1 MNWKVQLCELN
12 FDKREHDAV
21 EEVLRSEWL
30 TMGGQVEN
38 FEINFSKY
46 LGLKDQ
52 GVAVSSATAGL
63 HLILMALDIREN
75 DEVIIPGLTFCIGC
89 QCY

>member
-1 MNWKVQLCELN
+1 MADHGRTSRN
-12 FDKREHDAV
+12 F
-21 EEVLRSEWL
+21 
-30 TMGGQVEN
+30 

-75 DEVIIPGLTFCIGC
+75 DEVIIPGLTFGLRMPMLLAN
-89 QCY
+89 